1 MVSFGNFRFNFFEG
15 LITQTFPFLLTKIHI
30 FPTNS
35 SLLIVYEGYEEQPL
49 NPMDDQCCPNSDN
62 FSAINVND
70 DDNDDS
76 HIDSYCYDADAS
88 NDSADMNLSSS
99 HEDSDH
105 HHHHHHHQHQHGNK
119 NRSQSHITNQQHSH
133 DQLLNV
139 NDEVSTDFLQRGY
152 GEAAARGAANNKLS
166 SGSASAPFIPIS
178 EDTVFLD
185 AVNGVGTTTS
195 TGGGSGGVGVDGGSG
210 GGGCS
215 SSSSIPGIST
225 SSPMSG
231 DSWMNYSSNSSDDYS
246 CISEQLHSSV
256 GADRTTISVI
266 NNKGTSGGKKITT
279 TTGDSTDAS
288 SSDFETSITE
298 SVPKLNFEHLLLRNN
313 DELKD
318 KKEATTMMT
327 TSTPTKQIA
336 GGSSQLQ
343 QQQSIKRQRGKD
355 ITKSSGASTININN
369 NNNKRRHSN
378 ISALRRNSSVGSGSG
393 SSGNSGPSVD
403 IRVIDFAHTAFVR
416 KSGSTTLST
425 SSTSVQHQGPDSG
438 FLRGLDSLKRL
449 LSEICAEDH

>member
-1 MVSFGNFRFNFFEG
+1 M
-15 LITQTFPFLLTKIHI
+15 
-30 FPTNS
+30 
-35 SLLIVYEGYEEQPL
+35 IVYEGYEEQPL

-62 FSAINVND
+62 FSAINVNND
-70 DDNDDS
+70 DDS

-105 HHHHHHHQHQHGNK
+105 HHQHNKK
-119 NRSQSHITNQQHSH
+119 NRSHAHDDEIDQHSH
-133 DQLLNV
+133 DQLIV
-139 NDEVSTDFLQRGY
+139 NDDVSTDYHQRGY
-152 GEAAARGAANNKLS
+152 GEAAARGAAANKM
-166 SGSASAPFIPIS
+166 SGNTSSAPFIPIS

-185 AVNGVGTTTS
+185 AVSGVGGS
-195 TGGGSGGVGVDGGSG
+195 SSGGGRGGSGV

-215 SSSSIPGIST
+215 SSSSIPGIAT

-246 CISEQLHSSV
+246 CLSEQLHSSV
-256 GADRTTISVI
+256 GADRTTISV
-266 NNKGTSGGKKITT
+266 NKSKSGKTL

-298 SVPKLNFEHLLLRNN
+298 SLPKRNFEHLLLRNN
-313 DELKD
+313 DEVKD
-318 KKEATTMMT
+318 KKDAMTMA
-327 TSTPTKQIA
+327 TSTPTKQIVVA
-336 GGSSQLQ
+336 GPSQ
-343 QQQSIKRQRGKD
+343 QQQSTAKRQRGKD
-355 ITKSSGASTININN
+355 TKPNATTSTISINNNNN
-369 NNNKRRHSN
+369 NNNKRRHST
-378 ISALRRNSSVGSGSG
+378 ISSLRRNSSVGSGSG
-393 SSGNSGPSVD
+393 SSAPLVD

-416 KSGSTTLST
+416 KSGATSLST

-449 LSEICAEDH
+449 LTEICAEDH